1 MASPD
6 SFIEDDGMAETS
18 AESQSI
24 RTKNVSRVKQ
34 EIVQNVQQTYR

>member
-6 SFIEDDGMAETS
+6 SFIEDDGQAETS

-24 RTKNVSRVKQ
+24 RKGNLSRVKQ
-34 EIVQNVQQTYR
+34 EIIQNV